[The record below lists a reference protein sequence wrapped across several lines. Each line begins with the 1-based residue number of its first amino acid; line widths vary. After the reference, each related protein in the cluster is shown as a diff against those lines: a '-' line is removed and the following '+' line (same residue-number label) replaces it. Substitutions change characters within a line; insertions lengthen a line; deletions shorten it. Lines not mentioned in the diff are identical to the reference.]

1 MYRIYDYIYNGWV
14 LVNNMMRKQHKELTS
29 LMIYSTTSCQSRCK
43 HCAIWKKPIEHLNL
57 SDIIMIM
64 KSKCITK
71 RTMVGLEGGEFVLH
85 PEADQI
91 LGWFDRNHPNY
102 TLLSNGLAVDK
113 VVAAVKQHH
122 PKHLY
127 VSLDGTSDHPTH
139 L

>member
-85 PEADQI
+85 PESDQ
-91 LGWFDRNHPNY
+91 
-102 TLLSNGLAVDK
+102 
-113 VVAAVKQHH
+113 
-122 PKHLY
+122 LY
-127 VSLDGTSDHPTH
+127 ITVQRSCC
-139 L
+139 

>member
-1 MYRIYDYIYNGWV
+1 
-14 LVNNMMRKQHKELTS
+14 
-29 LMIYSTTSCQSRCK
+29 
-43 HCAIWKKPIEHLNL
+43 
-57 SDIIMIM
+57 
-64 KSKCITK
+64 
-71 RTMVGLEGGEFVLH
+71 MVGLEGGEFVLH

-127 VSLDGTSDHPTH
+127 VSLDGTRETYLHMRGRDGYATALAVVTARSTGSRGPAGRRVDRAVVAAPILVTQESR
-139 L
+139 